1 MSKWG
6 GQTDQT
12 EEHYEVWVS
21 GGSVLA
27 LMMQSEDLKKSK
39 ATFSPVLALALQR
52 VSSSYHL
59 SGKLSPRTQSAALSV
74 RFLRLELWRN
84 AWIQVQKKKNEL
96 KEKNLREYFYR
107 NINLVLLIISKQ
119 LQETMHKKQRNQNIL
134 LFFFAVNKPFTE
146 GIVLHQES
154 CVLQQ
159 NLIIMIHTHLQLW
172 NTSFVS

>member
-6 GQTDQT
+6 GQTDRT

-84 AWIQVQKKKNEL
+84 AWIQVQKKNEL

-134 LFFFAVNKPFTE
+134 LLFFAVNKPFTE